1 MQEWVTDLI
10 GAVPDFSAFPLVDE
24 LVDQLEALAGGH
36 PDVASLVRVGTSRLG
51 EPIPALRVEGGPREA
66 LVFGGVHPNEPIG
79 GLTALHLARTL
90 CAGRELRH
98 RLGYSWTV
106 VPCID
111 PDGMRL
117 NEGWFKGPFL
127 RSHYGRHFYRPAGE
141 EQVEWTF
148 PFQYK
153 KAYFDAV
160 MPETLALM
168 RQIDERRPAFM
179 CSLHNGELGGVYYYL
194 SKAVPGIYQDLQAI
208 PALFG
213 LPLDLGEPEVPYVEH
228 LADAVYGMIRSE
240 DAYDFAEAS
249 GTDPLANR
257 GGASSAS
264 YAARHGTVTLVS
276 ELPYWVDLRAS
287 RTEQVGHTYSSLLK
301 VRAAKLG
308 HMVDV
313 LEEARAGVEHELVT
327 ASPFWRATRAFITS
341 IGRLPQQDE
350 YRAAQA
356 ESERP
361 ATMAEEHALGDIVHC
376 FRLRY
381 GGILL
386 RALEGELAVGNGTPA
401 IRREHRKL
409 SGVYAEWATEGDRAT
424 PMPPAPIRALV
435 AIQFGAILVAA
446 AGLPG

>member
-1 MQEWVTDLI
+1 MQEWLAGFID
-10 GAVPDFSAFPLVDE
+10 AVPDFTVFPLVDE
-24 LVDQLEALAGGH
+24 LVDEMGELASQY
-36 PDVASLVRVGTSRLG
+36 PDVASLTRVGTSRLG
-51 EPIPALRVEGGPREA
+51 EPIAALRVEAGPREA
-66 LVFGGVHPNEPIG
+66 LAFGGVHPNEPIG

-90 CAGRELRH
+90 CASQDLSH

-148 PFQYK
+148 PFAYK

-160 MPETLALM
+160 LPETVALM
-168 RQIDERRPAFM
+168 RLIDERKPDLM
-179 CSLHNGELGGVYYYL
+179 CSLHNGELGGAYYYL
-194 SKAVPGIYQDLQAI
+194 SKAVPGIYQELQEI
-208 PALFG
+208 PAFFG
-213 LPLDLGEPEVPYVEH
+213 LPLDLGEPEVPYVERF
-228 LADAVYGMIRSE
+228 ADAIYGMIRSE
-240 DAYDFAEAS
+240 DAYDFAEAA
-249 GTDPLANR
+249 GTDPVASR
-257 GGASSAS
+257 SGASSAS

-276 ELPYWVDLRAS
+276 ELPYWVDPRAN
-287 RTEQVGHTYSSLLK
+287 RTELVGHSYAALLEG
-301 VRAAKLG
+301 RAAKLG
-308 HMVDV
+308 QMVQV
-313 LEEARAGVEHELVT
+313 LQGTMAAVTHETVT
-327 ASPFWRATRAFITS
+327 ASPFWRASRSFMTS
-341 IGRLPQQDE
+341 IRSLPDQDE
-350 YRAAQA
+350 YRAAQP
-356 ESERP
+356 ESGRP
-361 ATMAEEHALGDIVHC
+361 ATIAEEHALGDIVHC

-409 SGVYAEWATEGDRAT
+409 SETDAGWAKEADRAT

-435 AIQFGAILVAA
+435 ATQYGAILVTA
-446 AGLPG
+446 AGLPR

>member
-1 MQEWVTDLI
+1 MEQWLAGFI
-10 GAVPDFSAFPLVDE
+10 GAVPDFTAFPLVDE
-24 LVDQLEALAGGH
+24 LVDQLGELASRH
-36 PDVASLVRVGTSRLG
+36 SDVASISRVGTSRLG
-51 EPIPALRVEGGPREA
+51 EPIPALRLEGGPREA

-90 CAGRELRH
+90 CTTAELRH
-98 RLGYSWTV
+98 RLGYSWTI

-117 NEGWFKGPFL
+117 NEGWFKGPFV

-160 MPETLALM
+160 LPETLALM
-168 RQIDERRPAFM
+168 RLIDERKPALM

-194 SKAVPGIYQDLQAI
+194 SRSLPGIYSDLQEI
-208 PALFG
+208 PAFFG
-213 LPLDLGEPEVPYVEH
+213 LPLDLGEPEAPYIER
-228 LADAVYGMIRSE
+228 LADAIYGMIRSE
-240 DAYDFAEAS
+240 DAYDFAEAT
-249 GTDPLANR
+249 GTDPLAHR
-257 GGASSAS
+257 SGASSAA

-276 ELPYWVDLRAS
+276 ELPYWVDPRAS
-287 RTEQVGHTYSSLLK
+287 RMELVDDSYSALLRQ
-301 VRAAKLG
+301 RAAKLG
-308 HMVDV
+308 EMVEV
-313 LEEARAGVEHELVT
+313 LREAVAAVDHELVT
-327 ASPFWRATRAFITS
+327 TSPFWRATRAFIAA
-341 IGRLPQQDE
+341 IGLLPEQDK

-356 ESERP
+356 DSERP

-386 RALEGELAVGNGTPA
+386 RALQGELAVGNGTPA
-401 IRREHRKL
+401 IRREHGKL
-409 SGVYAEWATEGDRAT
+409 SGLYAEWAEEADRAT
-424 PMPPAPIRALV
+424 PMPPAPLRALV
-435 AIQFGAILVAA
+435 ATQFGAILVTA

>member
-1 MQEWVTDLI
+1 MQEWLAGLVD
-10 GAVPDFSAFPLVDE
+10 AVPDFTAFPLVDE
-24 LVDQLEALAGGH
+24 LVDQLEELASRY
-36 PDVASLVRVGTSRLG
+36 PDVASLIRAGTSRLG
-51 EPIPALRVEGGPREA
+51 EPITALRVESGPREA

-79 GLTALHLARTL
+79 GLTALHLARAL
-90 CAGRELRH
+90 CAAPELRQ
-98 RLGYSWTV
+98 RLSYSWTV

-117 NEGWFKGPFL
+117 NEGWFKGPFV

-148 PFQYK
+148 PFRYK

-160 MPETLALM
+160 LPETLALM
-168 RQIDERRPAFM
+168 RQIDERKPALM
-179 CSLHNGELGGVYYYL
+179 CSLHNGELGGAYYYL
-194 SKAVPGIYQDLQAI
+194 STAVPGIYQELQEI

-213 LPLDLGEPEVPYVEH
+213 LPLDLGEPEVPYVERF
-228 LADAVYGMIRSE
+228 ADAIYGMIRSE

-249 GTDPLANR
+249 GTDPLASR
-257 GGASSAS
+257 SGASSAS

-276 ELPYWVDLRAS
+276 ELPYWVDPRAS
-287 RTEQVGHTYSSLLK
+287 RTELVARSYGALLK
-301 VRAAKLG
+301 ARGAKLR
-308 HMVDV
+308 HMVELLKQALV
-313 LEEARAGVEHELVT
+313 AVERDLVT
-327 ASPFWRATRAFITS
+327 ASPFWRASRAFITS
-341 IGRLPQQDE
+341 IASLPGQDE
-350 YRAAQA
+350 YRAAQP

-381 GGILL
+381 GGIML
-386 RALEGELAVGNGTPA
+386 RALDGELAVGNGTPA
-401 IRREHRKL
+401 IRRERMKL
-409 SGVYAEWATEGDRAT
+409 AEVYLEWAEEADRAT

-435 AIQFGAILVAA
+435 ATQFGAILVTA

>member
-1 MQEWVTDLI
+1 MQAWLTDLI
-10 GAVPDFSAFPLVDE
+10 DAVPDFTTFPLVDE
-24 LVDQLEALAGGH
+24 LVDQLGDLVGRH
-36 PDVASLVRVGTSRLG
+36 PDVASLIRVGTSRLA
-51 EPIPALRVEGGPREA
+51 EPISALRVEGGPREA

-79 GLTALHLARTL
+79 GLTALHLAATL
-90 CAGRELRH
+90 CTVPELRH

-168 RQIDERRPAFM
+168 RQIDERKPALM
-179 CSLHNGELGGVYYYL
+179 CSLHNGELGGAYYYL
-194 SKAVPGIYQDLQAI
+194 SKAVPDIYQDLQEI
-208 PALFG
+208 PGHFG
-213 LPLDLGEPEVPYVEH
+213 LPLDLGEPEVPYVERF
-228 LADAVYGMIRSE
+228 ADAIYGMIRSE
-240 DAYDFAEAS
+240 DAYDFAETA
-249 GTDPLANR
+249 GTDPLASR
-257 GGASSAS
+257 SGASSAS

-276 ELPYWVDLRAS
+276 ELPYWVDPRAS
-287 RTEQVGHTYSSLLK
+287 RTQVTDHTYRALLS

-308 HMVDV
+308 HMVEV
-313 LEEARAGVEHELVT
+313 LQKALAAVEHELVT
-327 ASPFWRATRAFITS
+327 ASPFWRATRSLITS
-341 IGRLPQQDE
+341 IGRLPEQDQ
-350 YRAAQA
+350 YRAAQP
-356 ESERP
+356 ESDRP

-386 RALEGELAVGNGTPA
+386 RALDGELAVGNGTPA
-401 IRREHRKL
+401 IRRERSNL
-409 SGVYAEWATEGDRAT
+409 SEVYAEWAEEGDRAT

-435 AIQFGAILVAA
+435 ATQYGAILVTA